1 MDVVPTLLSKEALD
15 MGLVNCVVSHDKLDA
30 EVEKWCSEVEA
41 LSPTAIS
48 IAKKSFNMDSESIR
62 GISGLG
68 MQALSLFYDTDESKE
83 GVNAFIKKRKPNFR
97 K

>member
-1 MDVVPTLLSKEALD
+1 MVPTSITERF
-15 MGLVNCVVSHDKLDA
+15 NVSFFAVSDSNNDKLDE
-30 EVEKWCSEVEA
+30 EVEKWCCEIEA

-48 IAKKSFNMDSESIR
+48 IAKKSFNMDSEAIR
-62 GISGLG
+62 GISGIG

-83 GVNAFIKKRKPNFR
+83 GVNAFLEKRKPNFR